1 MHTSLSVVL
10 PAHNEAKRL
19 SEAVEKVESYLKK
32 LGYDYEIIIAEDGS
46 TDGTDEIARQLARK
60 NPKIKHLHSD
70 ERLGRGRALIRAFK
84 EARGDIVA
92 YMDVDLSTDLKH
104 LEDLISAILEGYD
117 IAIGSRLMKESE
129 AKRPLKRDVASRVYN
144 FLVRLLLRSK
154 IHDHQC
160 GFKAFKKDAVMKISE
175 KVKDNHWFW
184 DTEVLVIAQ
193 RLGYKIKEIPV
204 RWIQGGETKV
214 RFKRD
219 VIYMFSQILRMF
231 LEDISRSRKFYA
243 FATLIAIFLLATLA
257 FTTGISNFIDSL
269 SMIRRD
275 FLILA
280 AAIYFLSFIVRGY
293 RFQYLIKRMGEKS
306 SLKTAT
312 LAISIGQT
320 VNVLTPVRLG
330 DLARAYVFNRYGVSY
345 TASLG
350 GIVAERSFDILSI
363 GIIALF
369 FSFCLGTGDVE
380 IYYAILFALLLF
392 SSVVILSRTRNFLG
406 RIMQKARILL
416 NPADSIYIL
425 TLSAFIWFC
434 DILVCYLISLS
445 FGVSFAVVS
454 LAVAVGN
461 IVKAI
466 PITPGGIGTYELALT
481 AIISLQNPS
490 SAFAIAFADHA
501 LKNLATLVLGFISLS
516 ATNLSFREVKS

>member
-1 MHTSLSVVL
+1 
-10 PAHNEAKRL
+10 
-19 SEAVEKVESYLKK
+19 
-32 LGYDYEIIIAEDGS
+32 
-46 TDGTDEIARQLARK
+46 
-60 NPKIKHLHSD
+60 
-70 ERLGRGRALIRAFK
+70 
-84 EARGDIVA
+84 
-92 YMDVDLSTDLKH
+92 
-104 LEDLISAILEGYD
+104 
-117 IAIGSRLMKESE
+117 
-129 AKRPLKRDVASRVYN
+129 
-144 FLVRLLLRSK
+144 
-154 IHDHQC
+154 
-160 GFKAFKKDAVMKISE
+160 
-175 KVKDNHWFW
+175 
-184 DTEVLVIAQ
+184 
-193 RLGYKIKEIPV
+193 
-204 RWIQGGETKV
+204 
-214 RFKRD
+214 
-219 VIYMFSQILRMF
+219 
-231 LEDISRSRKFYA
+231 
-243 FATLIAIFLLATLA
+243 
-257 FTTGISNFIDSL
+257 
-269 SMIRRD
+269 
-275 FLILA
+275 
-280 AAIYFLSFIVRGY
+280 
-293 RFQYLIKRMGEKS
+293 
-306 SLKTAT
+306 
-312 LAISIGQT
+312 
-320 VNVLTPVRLG
+320 VRLG